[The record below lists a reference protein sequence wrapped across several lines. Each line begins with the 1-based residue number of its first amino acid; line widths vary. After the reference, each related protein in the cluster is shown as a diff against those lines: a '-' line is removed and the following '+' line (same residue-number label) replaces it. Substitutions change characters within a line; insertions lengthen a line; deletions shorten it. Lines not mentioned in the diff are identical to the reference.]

1 MIRAPLLSAF
11 GRDLKYGIRV
21 LRRTP
26 VFTTTAIVTLALAIG
41 ANTAVFSL
49 VDAIL
54 IKPLPYPEPDRLGYV
69 VAPIRTTEGEYVV
82 DSHNGTTWERLRDDV
97 PAIDA
102 AVTRASSG
110 RSQQVNLVVGDSAAS
125 VRHARVGSGYFRVLG
140 VAPAVGREFTQE
152 EDRPAAHL
160 VPLPCSGSST

>member
-1 MIRAPLLSAF
+1 MNLAPLLSAF
-11 GRDLKYGIRV
+11 GRDVKYALRV

-69 VAPIRTTEGEYVV
+69 VVPVQTARGEYVV
-82 DSHNGTTWERLRDDV
+82 ETHDGTTWELLREA
-97 PAIDA
+97 P
-102 AVTRASSG
+102 RACHLQFPSDSG
-110 RSQQVNLVVGDSAAS
+110 KSAE
-125 VRHARVGSGYFRVLG
+125 V
-140 VAPAVGREFTQE
+140 
-152 EDRPAAHL
+152 
-160 VPLPCSGSST
+160 